1 MADETNTN
9 NQPKVERKKVVI
21 DKGLFIMLVVGIIVL
36 LIFTL
41 GAERYSEYKEDK
53 RIELNQTIT
62 ESYNSGAAYGYLF
75 GITQVMSNSQNC
87 NIVPLSYN
95 DITINMIDINCE
107 R

>member
-1 MADETNTN
+1 MADEINEVG
-9 NQPKVERKKVVI
+9 KSGIEKYKRLFILCVVI
-21 DKGLFIMLVVGIIVL
+21 IFL

-41 GAERYSEYKEDK
+41 GAKWYGDNREDK

-62 ESYNSGAAYGYLF
+62 ESYNSGVAYGYLF